1 MTWMEKESKESGV
14 MYMYNWFTLLY
25 AWNLHNVVN
34 QLYSDKNFKKRKEKK
49 LAKAEDLKHRVNQ
62 FQSNNLKRAF

>member
-1 MTWMEKESKESGV
+1 

-25 AWNLHNVVN
+25 AWNLHDVVN

-49 LAKAEDLKHRVNQ
+49 LAKPEDLKHRVNQ